1 VEPGEDVNWHRS
13 EQHDT
18 ATGMMHPEPL
28 LQIGAG
34 EASASGSYALSTNR
48 ATLANLTNMPS

>member
-1 VEPGEDVNWHRS
+1 MSTGTEASSMIPLP
-13 EQHDT
+13 
-18 ATGMMHPEPL
+18 GMMHPEPL

-48 ATLANLTNMPS
+48 ATLANLTNMRHE